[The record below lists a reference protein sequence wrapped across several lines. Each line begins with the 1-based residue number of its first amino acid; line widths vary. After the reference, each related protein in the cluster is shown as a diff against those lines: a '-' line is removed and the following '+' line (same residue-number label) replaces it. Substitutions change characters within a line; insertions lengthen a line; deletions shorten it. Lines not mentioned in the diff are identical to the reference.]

1 MKGRGRAGGAVSIVN
16 AISTGFGAALGIDLQ
31 TEAELETTDEP
42 HIKLSINGED
52 ADPSLAKAVIKVFS
66 LALDVNVN
74 GAVIRTYSNIPV
86 AVGLKSSSSAAV
98 AIANAFLD
106 ALGEKMSADEMLR
119 NVAEASILSGTSITG
134 ALDDAAACMLGGIVA
149 TDNHGRKIL
158 KHVLIEEK
166 LYAVIYVPPGKT
178 YTASFRK
185 ELLTP
190 IRNIAAAAFT
200 LALEGKHWEAM
211 TINGL
216 AHSAAL
222 GLPIEP
228 AVNALRA
235 GACAAGLSGT
245 GPAVAAIVAEEWVD
259 NVADVF
265 SAYEGKIVKTSVN
278 RGRTVDIC
286 PC

>member
-1 MKGRGRAGGAVSIVN
+1 LKGRGRAGGAVSIVN
-16 AISTGFGAALGIDLQ
+16 AISTGFGAALGINLQ
-31 TEAELETTDEP
+31 TEAELETINEP
-42 HIKLSINGED
+42 QIKLSINGED

-66 LALDVNVN
+66 QALGVEVK
-74 GAVIRTYSNIPV
+74 GAEIRTYSNIPV

-106 ALGEKMSADEMLR
+106 ALGKKMAADELLR

-158 KHVLIEEK
+158 KHILVEEK

-200 LALEGKHWEAM
+200 LTLEGKHWEAM

-228 AVNALRA
+228 AMNALRA
-235 GACAAGLSGT
+235 GAYAAGLSGT
-245 GPAVAAIVAEEWVD
+245 GPAVAAIVAEERVD
-259 NVADVF
+259 EVADAF
-265 SAYEGKIVKTSVN
+265 SAYEGEIVKASVN
-278 RGRTVDIC
+278 RGRMVDIC